1 MNKNVSSNGRSIY
14 TQWSKW
20 NIIVFKYEN
29 GQKGW
34 NNNIL
39 AKLYFEY
46 KSTERGELQTMRHD
60 RQQLTC
66 KQTKQEQR
74 AITQTLWNKHNFG
87 APALP
92 NGQQL
97 LLNKTCKPKTQ
108 FCYCECKILIMKT
121 W

>member
-1 MNKNVSSNGRSIY
+1 MKH
-14 TQWSKW
+14 
-20 NIIVFKYEN
+20 
-29 GQKGW
+29 
-34 NNNIL
+34 NNIL

-46 KSTERGELQTMRHD
+46 KSAERGELQTMRHD

-121 W
+121 R